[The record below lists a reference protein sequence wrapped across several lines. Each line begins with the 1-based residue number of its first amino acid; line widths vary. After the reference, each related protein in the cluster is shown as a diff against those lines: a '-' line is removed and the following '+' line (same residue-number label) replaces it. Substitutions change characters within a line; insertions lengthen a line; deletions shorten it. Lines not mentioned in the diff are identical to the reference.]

1 MALYKAI
8 LKRSVSLDEAIRYL
22 TEGVR
27 SQNRIS
33 DLAGSWKVS
42 EKEIIEIRR
51 SLARSWA
58 KWH

>member
-1 MALYKAI
+1 M
-8 LKRSVSLDEAIRYL
+8 SPDEAIRYL

-27 SQNRIS
+27 EQNRIS

-42 EKEIIEIRR
+42 EGEVIEIRK
-51 SLARSWA
+51 SLARGWA